1 MKRTISI
8 LAALLCIIGFR
19 FLPAPSGMTSS
30 AMQVLGIFI
39 GALILWLTLSI
50 DWPSLLALA
59 ALVTVPELTM
69 GSVLANS
76 LGNSTVAFLLFTF
89 MCTYAISKTSFVK
102 RCAILFISS
111 RIARRSPWCFLILY
125 CASILVIGLVMS
137 PSVVFVIYLPILRA
151 ICEELELRQDD
162 RLANALMLGQ
172 LFSSA
177 ISCGM
182 TPLPTCFPSWPLDFI
197 KTATGTSVS
206 YIHYMAFAVPVGL
219 LCFAAMLLLF
229 RFVLRPDLSCVSR
242 LDFDALKRSVT
253 PADRREKATLI
264 IFFLVVAM
272 WVLPE
277 FIEPILPAVASFLD
291 TQGTAFPPLVG
302 AVALCL
308 LSVGGAPLMNFKE
321 AMQKG
326 VEWGS
331 VIMAGATLA
340 LGSAMTN
347 AEIGLTDWLSGAIAP
362 TLNGLPVWLLILVF
376 TVWAAVMTNV
386 ASNMVTVTV
395 VCAVAIPLCM
405 ASGGAVSTPAIAMI
419 IGMLASYAF
428 VTPPA
433 HPNVPLAIGS
443 GWTKTGQVILYGHD
457 SDGHLHRGYCC
468 SRLPHCQ
475 RSYGRIIPDGGAF
488 MDELH
493 ALRQK
498 IDLLDCQLVELFEQR
513 MELVCQIAKL
523 KQRQHIPILQSS
535 REQEVLRHARS
546 LLHNPAYT
554 DSLTDFMV
562 HLMALSRAEQA
573 RHQDT

>member
-182 TPLPTCFPSWPLDFI
+182 TPIAHVFPIMAIGFYQN
-197 KTATGTSVS
+197 ATGTSVS

-277 FIEPILPAVASFLD
+277 FIEPILPL
-291 TQGTAFPPLVG
+291 
-302 AVALCL
+302 
-308 LSVGGAPLMNFKE
+308 
-321 AMQKG
+321 
-326 VEWGS
+326 
-331 VIMAGATLA
+331 
-340 LGSAMTN
+340 
-347 AEIGLTDWLSGAIAP
+347 
-362 TLNGLPVWLLILVF
+362 
-376 TVWAAVMTNV
+376 
-386 ASNMVTVTV
+386 
-395 VCAVAIPLCM
+395 
-405 ASGGAVSTPAIAMI
+405 
-419 IGMLASYAF
+419 
-428 VTPPA
+428 
-433 HPNVPLAIGS
+433 
-443 GWTKTGQVILYGHD
+443 
-457 SDGHLHRGYCC
+457 
-468 SRLPHCQ
+468 
-475 RSYGRIIPDGGAF
+475 
-488 MDELH
+488 
-493 ALRQK
+493 
-498 IDLLDCQLVELFEQR
+498 
-513 MELVCQIAKL
+513 
-523 KQRQHIPILQSS
+523 
-535 REQEVLRHARS
+535 
-546 LLHNPAYT
+546 
-554 DSLTDFMV
+554 
-562 HLMALSRAEQA
+562 
-573 RHQDT
+573 

>member
-1 MKRTISI
+1 MKRTVSI
-8 LAALLCIIGFR
+8 VAALACIAGFR
-19 FLPAPSGMTSS
+19 FLPAPAGMTGS

-69 GSVLANS
+69 GSVLTNS

-111 RIARRSPWCFLILY
+111 RLARKSPWAFFILY
-125 CASILVIGLVMS
+125 CASILIIGLVMS
-137 PSVVFVIYLPILRA
+137 PSVVFVIYLPILKA
-151 ICEELELRQDD
+151 ICEELDLHENDK
-162 RLANALMLGQ
+162 LANALMLGQ

-182 TPLPTCFPSWPLDFI
+182 TPIAHVFPIMAMGFYQN
-197 KTATGTSVS
+197 ATGTAVS
-206 YIHYMAFAVPVGL
+206 YAHYMAFAMPVGVI
-219 LCFAAMLLLF
+219 CFVIMILLF
-229 RFVLRPDLSCVSR
+229 RFMLRPDMSCVSK
-242 LDFDALKRSVT
+242 LDFQALKQSVT
-253 PADRREKATLI
+253 PADRREKVTLT

-277 FIEPILPAVASFLD
+277 FIEPALPSVASFLD

-308 LSVGGAPLMNFKE
+308 LSVDGAPLMNFKE

-347 AEIGLTDWLSGAIAP
+347 ADIGLTDWLSSAIAP
-362 TLNGLPVWLLILVF
+362 TLSGLPVWLLILVF
-376 TVWAAVMTNV
+376 TIWAAVMTNV

-405 ASGGAVSTPAIAMI
+405 ASNGAVSTPAIAMI

-443 GWTKTGQVILYGHD
+443 GWTKTGQVITYG
-457 SDGHLHRGYCC
+457 S
-468 SRLPHCQ
+468 
-475 RSYGRIIPDGGAF
+475 I
-488 MDELH
+488 
-493 ALRQK
+493 
-498 IDLLDCQLVELFEQR
+498 
-513 MELVCQIAKL
+513 
-523 KQRQHIPILQSS
+523 
-535 REQEVLRHARS
+535 
-546 LLHNPAYT
+546 
-554 DSLTDFMV
+554 
-562 HLMALSRAEQA
+562 LMAASIIVTVMVGYPIASALMG
-573 RHQDT
+573 T

>member
-1 MKRTISI
+1 
-8 LAALLCIIGFR
+8 
-19 FLPAPSGMTSS
+19 
-30 AMQVLGIFI
+30 
-39 GALILWLTLSI
+39 
-50 DWPSLLALA
+50 
-59 ALVTVPELTM
+59 
-69 GSVLANS
+69 
-76 LGNSTVAFLLFTF
+76 
-89 MCTYAISKTSFVK
+89 
-102 RCAILFISS
+102 
-111 RIARRSPWCFLILY
+111 
-125 CASILVIGLVMS
+125 MS

-182 TPLPTCFPSWPLDFI
+182 TPIAHVFPIMAIGFYQN
-197 KTATGTSVS
+197 ATGTSVS
-206 YIHYMAFAVPVGL
+206 YIQYMAFAVPVGL

-443 GWTKTGQVILYGHD
+443 GWTKTGQVILYGTILMVI
-457 SDGHLHRGYCC
+457 SIVVTVAVGYPIA
-468 SRLPHCQ
+468 SALM
-475 RSYGRIIPDGGAF
+475 GA
-488 MDELH
+488 
-493 ALRQK
+493 
-498 IDLLDCQLVELFEQR
+498 
-513 MELVCQIAKL
+513 
-523 KQRQHIPILQSS
+523 
-535 REQEVLRHARS
+535 
-546 LLHNPAYT
+546 
-554 DSLTDFMV
+554 
-562 HLMALSRAEQA
+562 
-573 RHQDT
+573 

>member
-1 MKRTISI
+1 MLSDP
-8 LAALLCIIGFR
+8 LLRLYPGHWSGYV
-19 FLPAPSGMTSS
+19 LP
-30 AMQVLGIFI
+30 L
-39 GALILWLTLSI
+39 
-50 DWPSLLALA
+50 
-59 ALVTVPELTM
+59 
-69 GSVLANS
+69 
-76 LGNSTVAFLLFTF
+76 
-89 MCTYAISKTSFVK
+89 
-102 RCAILFISS
+102 
-111 RIARRSPWCFLILY
+111 
-125 CASILVIGLVMS
+125 
-137 PSVVFVIYLPILRA
+137 VVFVIYLPILRA
-151 ICEELELRQDD
+151 ICEELELQQDD

-182 TPLPTCFPSWPLDFI
+182 TPIAHVFPIMAIGFYQN
-197 KTATGTSVS
+197 ATGASVS

-277 FIEPILPAVASFLD
+277 FIEPVLPAVASFLD

-443 GWTKTGQVILYGHD
+443 GWTKTGQVILYGTILMVI
-457 SDGHLHRGYCC
+457 SIVVTVAVGYPIA
-468 SRLPHCQ
+468 SALM
-475 RSYGRIIPDGGAF
+475 GA
-488 MDELH
+488 
-493 ALRQK
+493 
-498 IDLLDCQLVELFEQR
+498 
-513 MELVCQIAKL
+513 
-523 KQRQHIPILQSS
+523 
-535 REQEVLRHARS
+535 
-546 LLHNPAYT
+546 
-554 DSLTDFMV
+554 
-562 HLMALSRAEQA
+562 
-573 RHQDT
+573 

>member
-151 ICEELELRQDD
+151 ICEELELQQDD

-182 TPLPTCFPSWPLDFI
+182 TPIAHVFPIMAIGFYQN
-197 KTATGTSVS
+197 ATGTSVS

-277 FIEPILPAVASFLD
+277 FIEPVLPAVASFLD

-302 AVALCL
+302 TVALCL

-443 GWTKTGQVILYGHD
+443 GWTKTGQVILYGTILMVI
-457 SDGHLHRGYCC
+457 SIVVTVAVGYPIA
-468 SRLPHCQ
+468 SALM
-475 RSYGRIIPDGGAF
+475 GA
-488 MDELH
+488 
-493 ALRQK
+493 
-498 IDLLDCQLVELFEQR
+498 
-513 MELVCQIAKL
+513 
-523 KQRQHIPILQSS
+523 
-535 REQEVLRHARS
+535 
-546 LLHNPAYT
+546 
-554 DSLTDFMV
+554 
-562 HLMALSRAEQA
+562 
-573 RHQDT
+573 